1 MTDSVLADKPSLMA
15 HPWRPTAGVFLANG
29 AIFGVWATQIPLI
42 KERLGLDATVL
53 GILLLVLGAGAVSAM
68 MASGYLIRRFG
79 SATLTR
85 VSAVIFIA
93 MLPFTIIA
101 PNLFLITIVLFV
113 FGAAGGSMDVAMN
126 AHAAQVERQHSRS
139 YMSSFHGMWSVGG
152 LAGAGLGGLLLAVTS
167 GPTPAIIAVVIV
179 GAVVAVSQ
187 RHLLAKVELPGGHVQ
202 ATLRPDRLTLV
213 IGVMAALAFAAEGAV
228 LDWSSI
234 YMRSELGVPT
244 EMAGFGFAAFSA
256 TMAAGRFVGDWIRMH
271 YGATTI
277 VRGGTALALLGLLIG
292 PVTGSATGAVIGFAM
307 TGLGLSNVVPVL
319 ISTAG
324 ASRNGD
330 VAIATV
336 TTLGYA
342 GLLAVP
348 PFLGFVADATSLT
361 TIFCVAAA
369 MCLVIALGAGITQ
382 AAEVDEPHLGP

>member
-1 MTDSVLADKPSLMA
+1 
-15 HPWRPTAGVFLANG
+15 
-29 AIFGVWATQIPLI
+29 
-42 KERLGLDATVL
+42 
-53 GILLLVLGAGAVSAM
+53 
-68 MASGYLIRRFG
+68 
-79 SATLTR
+79 
-85 VSAVIFIA
+85 
-93 MLPFTIIA
+93 
-101 PNLFLITIVLFV
+101 
-113 FGAAGGSMDVAMN
+113 
-126 AHAAQVERQHSRS
+126 
-139 YMSSFHGMWSVGG
+139 
-152 LAGAGLGGLLLAVTS
+152 
-167 GPTPAIIAVVIV
+167 
-179 GAVVAVSQ
+179 
-187 RHLLAKVELPGGHVQ
+187 
-202 ATLRPDRLTLV
+202 
-213 IGVMAALAFAAEGAV
+213 V

-256 TMAAGRFVGDWIRMH
+256 TMAAGRFVGDWIRIH